1 MRKRCAQK
9 AGRQPPYGT
18 ATKKFG
24 ATLKKQDAFVTEL
37 RTGFFQRQATFF
49 KKRPLTEGIPRHTG
63 RTEYEKS
70 RLSPHPRKKPD
81 GGTNSLPYRFYI

>member
-18 ATKKFG
+18 AIEKFG

-49 KKRPLTEGIPRHTG
+49 KKRPQTEILPRHTG
-63 RTEYEKS
+63 RTEYEKKQAVAA
-70 RLSPHPRKKPD
+70 PRKKPD

>member
-18 ATKKFG
+18 ATEKFG

-49 KKRPLTEGIPRHTG
+49 KKKGANGKTPPPHRP
-63 RTEYEKS
+63 
-70 RLSPHPRKKPD
+70 D
-81 GGTNSLPYRFYI
+81 